1 MDAAQMWWY
10 THELKRKQMQLESER
25 DRVKYWLERAQDVP
39 TKRRLERELEVLD
52 LRLNKTRRGLL
63 F

>member
-1 MDAAQMWWY
+1 MNAAQMWWY
-10 THELKRKQMQLESER
+10 TDELKRKQTQLEAER
-25 DRVKYWLERAQDVP
+25 DRVKYWLERAKDEP